1 MNIIILLPFIY
12 MFILLLVLL
21 PLLFVKKQSY
31 KCTGKNI
38 VLLIPTFNDEKNI
51 VDVLK
56 SILSQEHENHLSV
69 LIINDGSTDSTAE
82 VVANWIKDKK
92 NYDLINIQKNT
103 GTKGKALAYAK
114 KHIPSTSHAVICIDG
129 DTILDRRAIQNC
141 LDALFAS
148 KKLAAVCGFL
158 MPMKTQE
165 CSFTG
170 EIQRAE
176 LYGVFHG
183 LKRAQSIIGNVNTLA
198 GALVA
203 HKTEALKEVGWFE
216 EWLVEDICWTWR
228 AKSSGW
234 DIGFAENAFAYT
246 ECPANM
252 SALYKQRR
260 RWYRGKLEALKT
272 VYSKKNN
279 ITLWPWFIFSV
290 SQILSPI
297 SLALGAIF
305 YSWELMLLL
314 SGNFLLHL
322 VYALRALH
330 DAQFNN
336 KWFAIKSAFIT
347 AVILD
352 VVLLTPHI
360 RGFYDEIS
368 NSSKSWLTR

>member
-1 MNIIILLPFIY
+1 MNIITLLPFMY

-21 PLLFVKKQSY
+21 PLLFVKKQSE
-31 KCTGKNI
+31 KCTGKNA
-38 VLLIPTFNDEKNI
+38 VLIIPTFNDEKNI
-51 VDVLK
+51 LDVLK
-56 SILSQEHENHLSV
+56 SILAQEHDNNLSV
-69 LIINDGSTDSTAE
+69 LIINDGSKDSTAE
-82 VVANWIKDKK
+82 VVSNWIKDK
-92 NYDLINIQKNT
+92 NSYELINIKKNT

-114 KHIPSTSHAVICIDG
+114 KQIPANSHAVICIDG

-148 KKLAAVCGFL
+148 KNLGAVCGFL

-165 CSFTG
+165 YSFTG

-203 HKTEALKEVGWFE
+203 HKTEALMDVGWFE

-228 AKSSGW
+228 AKSKGW
-234 DIGFAENAFAYT
+234 SIGFAENAFAYT
-246 ECPANM
+246 ECPDSI

-260 RWYRGKLEALKT
+260 RWSRGKLEALKT
-272 VYSKKNN
+272 VCSKKNN

-290 SQILSPI
+290 SQVLSPI
-297 SLALGAIF
+297 SLVIGWL
-305 YSWELMLLL
+305 YYPWELMLLL
-314 SGNFLLHL
+314 FGNFLLHL

-352 VVLLTPHI
+352 VVLLIPHI